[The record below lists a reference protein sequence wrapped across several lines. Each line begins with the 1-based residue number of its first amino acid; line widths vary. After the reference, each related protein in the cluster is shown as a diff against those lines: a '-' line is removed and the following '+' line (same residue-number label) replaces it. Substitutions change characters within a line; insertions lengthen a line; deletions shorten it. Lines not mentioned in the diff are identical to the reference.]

1 MKLSK
6 YDEYL
11 KNRISV
17 ECIHHGRAIL
27 VELVKVGKEWKSL
40 SPRKIKFLGSIKNNP
55 EIKLY
60 NRPKKDINDT
70 MNELWYSIKQENKQL
85 TERK

>member
-11 KNRISV
+11 KNKINV
-17 ECIHHGRAIL
+17 ECIHHGRAIF
-27 VELVKVGKEWKSL
+27 VDLVKIGKEWKSL
-40 SPRKIKFLGSIKNNP
+40 SPRKIKGFGYNKQP

-70 MNELWYSIKQENKQL
+70 MKELWYQIKKEN
-85 TERK
+85 